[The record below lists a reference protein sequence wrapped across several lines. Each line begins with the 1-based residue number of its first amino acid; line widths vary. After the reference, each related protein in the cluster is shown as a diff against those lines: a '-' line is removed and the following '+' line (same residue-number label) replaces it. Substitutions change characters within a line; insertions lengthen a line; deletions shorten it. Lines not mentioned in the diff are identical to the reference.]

1 MNYQDLYYF
10 IKVVESGNLT
20 IASDKL
26 DIPTS
31 TLSRRLISLEES
43 LGYQLLHRS
52 SRKFGLTN
60 AGNQFYERLRG
71 QFNEIE
77 FEYQN
82 VMSELAGISG
92 DLTVSAPLALGRH
105 VVSKWLFEFM
115 AMHPNISVQ
124 LLLSNKSIDLV
135 SAGVD
140 VALRVGEPGIND
152 WVVRPVAPLK
162 YTLLASPEFVAKHG
176 QPAAVKDLE
185 TMPTVSMLTT
195 PLWRLIGPTG
205 QVTINPKSLFKSDV
219 VTACLEAALA
229 HVGIASLPHNVAES
243 AINEGKLVRVLP
255 DWHVHSKPVNVLYP
269 KRDHIPAKNRELIDF
284 ITKKAQSL

>member
-20 IASDKL
+20 VAANKL

-31 TLSRRLISLEES
+31 TLSRRMIGLEEK

-52 SRKFGLTN
+52 ARKFGLTN
-60 AGNQFYERLRG
+60 AGSQFYERLSS

-82 VMSELAGISG
+82 VISELAGISG

-115 AMHPNISVQ
+115 RMHPNISVQ

-135 SAGVD
+135 KNGVD
-140 VALRVGEPGIND
+140 VALRVGEPRIND
-152 WVVRPVAPLK
+152 WIVRAVAPLK
-162 YTLLASPEFVAKHG
+162 YILLASPEFIKTHG
-176 QPAAVKDLE
+176 APATVKDLE
-185 TMPTVSMLTT
+185 TLPTVSMLTT

-205 QVTINPKSLFKSDV
+205 QVTINPRSQFKSDV
-219 VTACLEAALA
+219 VTACLEAAVA
-229 HVGIASLPHNVAES
+229 HVGIASLPFNVAEP
-243 AINEGKLVRVLP
+243 AISEGKLVEVLP
-255 DWHVHSKPVNVLYP
+255 AWHVHSKTVNVLYP

-284 ITKKAQSL
+284 ITRKAQSL